1 MFTCH
6 LLLLIITLCVVLQTG
21 HAFWWQPGL
30 RPGEAAW
37 WWGGVGWSERRWSGV
52 EWSGVKGECKM
63 GSVSCIFWLKAQD
76 AAVEQQIRVSGLFFK
91 RGGWLITGAVGG
103 RTLVQYIHKLMIWRT
118 RRLGRSTKSWFD
130 AAERPWLCE
139 VTDGK
144 LSCTERSLELC
155 PSHSLRH
162 SGCKSSVSLFLFFFS
177 QLWKHYKAGK
187 NIGKNSP
194 KIINRTNL
202 NEIIA
207 MSLMPTILQSVNIDL

>member
-21 HAFWWQPGL
+21 PAFWWQPGL
-30 RPGEAAW
+30 RLGEAAW
-37 WWGGVGWSERRWSGV
+37 WWGGSERRWSGV

-76 AAVEQQIRVSGLFFK
+76 AAVEQQIRVSGLLFK

-103 RTLVQYIHKLMIWRT
+103 GTLVQYIHKLIIWRR

-144 LSCTERSLELC
+144 LSCTERSLALC

-162 SGCKSSVSLFLFFFS
+162 SGCKSSVSLFLSFFS

-194 KIINRTNL
+194 K
-202 NEIIA
+202 
-207 MSLMPTILQSVNIDL
+207 